1 MGWTRDLWSIC
12 YPSLTTPTPFK
23 SQKILFHDRA
33 MGSNNQ
39 KEIKYV
45 SHSNI
50 RASVETRPPKLH
62 NLLWFSP
69 PPHPSIPDNLWTS
82 PIRAS
87 RVSAVHVHRRTGR
100 GGEGGCSPP
109 PNSDFLGSKRKFG
122 QSQFLKTFPCFLLLS
137 HDEFLVIREGY
148 HMLVFF
154 YRWALYCNGLF
165 PIVNWLE

>member
-1 MGWTRDLWSIC
+1 MAWVSCIFTSLSSSYSLSHPFSFDYLLHTYEGQMGWTRDLWSIC
-12 YPSLTTPTPFK
+12 HPSLTTTTPFK

-39 KEIKYV
+39 KEIKYI

-69 PPHPSIPDNLWTS
+69 FPPPPSIPDNLWTS

-87 RVSAVHVHRRTGR
+87 RVSAVHV
-100 GGEGGCSPP
+100 
-109 PNSDFLGSKRKFG
+109 
-122 QSQFLKTFPCFLLLS
+122 
-137 HDEFLVIREGY
+137 FLVVCSNHRPPRRSMCQMNI
-148 HMLVFF
+148 LIFT
-154 YRWALYCNGLF
+154 WTK
-165 PIVNWLE
+165 